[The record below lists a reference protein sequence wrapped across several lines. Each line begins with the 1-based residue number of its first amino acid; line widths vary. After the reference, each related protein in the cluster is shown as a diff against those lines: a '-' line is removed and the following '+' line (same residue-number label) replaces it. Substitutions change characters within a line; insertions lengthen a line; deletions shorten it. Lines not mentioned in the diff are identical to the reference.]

1 MKIRAPATSANIG
14 SGFDALGIALTMYNE
29 VEIEESDT
37 LEICS
42 LDGVEIPTDSDN
54 LIYQSACRLYNEC
67 GKPAPKGFKI
77 SQSNVVPMAR
87 GLGSSSACVA
97 AGLLGANYLLG
108 KPLSREELVN
118 IACSIEG
125 HPDNVTP
132 ALLGGLTVAA
142 VEDGM
147 VYAVTLHVADKFR
160 FAAFI
165 PDFELKTS
173 VARSILPQAVTRDDA
188 VYNLSRS
195 ALMAGSLA
203 TGNVDNLHIA
213 VQDKLHQPYRLGL
226 IPGAE
231 DIFKLSYEYGSFATY
246 ISGAGPTVMSI
257 ISRRHEEEFENE
269 MTEQL
274 SVRGLNNW
282 RVVILDVDSRG
293 AHRVKSQ
300 EQR

>member
-1 MKIRAPATSANIG
+1 MKIRVPATSANIG

>member
-1 MKIRAPATSANIG
+1 MKIRIPATSANIG

-37 LEICS
+37 LDIRS
-42 LDGVEIPTDSDN
+42 LDDIEVPTDSDN
-54 LIYQSACRLYNEC
+54 LIYQSACRLYEEC
-67 GKPAPKGFKI
+67 GKPVPKGFKI
-77 SQSNVVPMAR
+77 SQTNVVPMAR

-97 AGLLGANYLLG
+97 AGLMGANYLLG
-108 KPLSREELVN
+108 KPLHREELVN

-132 ALLGGLTVAA
+132 ALLGGLTAAA
-142 VEDGM
+142 VENGR

-165 PDFELKTS
+165 PNFELKTS
-173 VARSILPQAVTRDDA
+173 VARSILPQTVPREDA

-203 TGNVDNLHIA
+203 TGNVENLHIA

-231 DIFKLSYEYGSFATY
+231 DIFGLSYEYGSYATY

-257 ISRRHEEEFENE
+257 ISRRHEEEFEAE
-269 MTEQL
+269 MTGQL
-274 SVRGLNNW
+274 AKRGLTDW

-293 AHRVKSQ
+293 AHRINS
-300 EQR
+300 

>member
-1 MKIRAPATSANIG
+1 MKIRVPATSANIG

-29 VEIEESDT
+29 VDIEENDR
-37 LEICS
+37 LEITS
-42 LDGVEIPTDSDN
+42 LDGVEVPTTEDN
-54 LIYQSACRLYNEC
+54 LIFQSAMRLYREC

-77 SQSNVVPMAR
+77 AQSNVVPMAR

-97 AGLLGANYLLG
+97 AGLIGANYLLG
-108 KPLSREELVN
+108 KPMSREELVN
-118 IACSIEG
+118 IACAIEG

-132 ALLGGLTVAA
+132 ALLGGLTSAA
-142 VEDGM
+142 VENGR

-173 VARSILPQAVTRDDA
+173 VARSILPQTVSREDA

-203 TGNVDNLHIA
+203 TGNVENLRVA

-231 DIFKLSYEYGSFATY
+231 EIFALSYEYGSYATY
-246 ISGAGPTVMSI
+246 ISGAGPTVMAI
-257 ISRRHEEEFENE
+257 ISRRHEEEFESE
-269 MTEQL
+269 MTAQL
-274 SVRGLNNW
+274 EARGLGNW

-293 AHRVKSQ
+293 AHRIKQ
-300 EQR
+300 

>member
-1 MKIRAPATSANIG
+1 MKIRIPATSANIG

-29 VEIEESDT
+29 VEFAESDKW
-37 LEICS
+37 EITS
-42 LDGVEIPTDSDN
+42 LDDVEVPTGEDN
-54 LIYQSACRLYNEC
+54 LIAQSALRLYREC
-67 GKPAPKGFKI
+67 GKPEPKGFRI
-77 SQSNVVPMAR
+77 AQSNVIPMAR

-97 AGLLGANYLLG
+97 AGLIGANYLLG

-118 IACSIEG
+118 IACAIEG

-132 ALLGGLTVAA
+132 ALLGGLTSAA
-142 VEDGM
+142 VENGR

-173 VARSILPQAVTRDDA
+173 LARSILPVSVPREDA

-203 TGNVDNLHIA
+203 TGNVENLRVA

-226 IPGAE
+226 IPGAK
-231 DIFKLSYEYGSFATY
+231 DIFALSYEYGSYATY

-257 ISRRHEEEFENE
+257 ISRRHEEEFESE
-269 MTEQL
+269 ITAQL
-274 SVRGLNNW
+274 NVRGLDNW
-282 RVVILDVDSRG
+282 RMVILDVDSRG
-293 AHRVKSQ
+293 AHRVRQ
-300 EQR
+300 

>member
-1 MKIRAPATSANIG
+1 MKFRIPATSANIG
-14 SGFDALGIALTMYNE
+14 SGFDALGIALSMYNE
-29 VEIEESDT
+29 VEIEESDSLRIT
-37 LEICS
+37 S
-42 LDGVEIPTDSDN
+42 LDGVEVPQGEDN
-54 LIYQSACRLYNEC
+54 LIVVSARRLYEEC
-67 GKPAPKGFKI
+67 GRPQPKGFSI
-77 SQSNVVPMAR
+77 SQTNVIPMTR

-108 KPLSREELVN
+108 KPLTREELVN

-125 HPDNVTP
+125 HPDNTTP
-132 ALLGGLTVAA
+132 ALLGGLTSAA
-142 VEDGM
+142 VENGR

-173 VARSILPQAVTRDDA
+173 VARGILPKTVSREDA

-203 TGNVDNLHIA
+203 TGNVENLRVA
-213 VQDKLHQPYRLGL
+213 VQDRLHQPYRMTL

-231 DIFKLSYEYGSFATY
+231 EIFRLSYEFGSYATY

-257 ISRRHEEEFENE
+257 ISRRHEEEFEGE
-269 MTEQL
+269 ITREL
-274 SVRGLNNW
+274 ERRGLGNW
-282 RVVILDVDSRG
+282 RMVILDVDSGG
-293 AHRVKSQ
+293 ARRVRP
-300 EQR
+300 E

>member
-1 MKIRAPATSANIG
+1 MKIRVPATSANIG

-54 LIYQSACRLYNEC
+54 LIYQSACRLYDEC

-269 MTEQL
+269 MTEDL

>member
-1 MKIRAPATSANIG
+1 
-14 SGFDALGIALTMYNE
+14 MYNE
-29 VEIEESDT
+29 VAMEESDV
-37 LEICS
+37 LEIRS
-42 LDGVEIPTDSDN
+42 LDGVEVPTGQDN
-54 LIYQSACRLYNEC
+54 LIYQSACRLYEEC
-67 GKPAPKGFKI
+67 GKPIPKGFRI
-77 SQSNVVPMAR
+77 AQSNVVPMAR

-97 AGLLGANYLLG
+97 AGLMGANYLLG
-108 KPLSREELVN
+108 KPLGREELVN
-118 IACSIEG
+118 IACAIEG

-132 ALLGGLTVAA
+132 ALLGGLTAAA
-142 VEDGM
+142 VENGS

-173 VARSILPQAVTRDDA
+173 LARKILPQTVPRSDA

-203 TGNVDNLHIA
+203 TGNVDNLRVA
-213 VQDKLHQPYRLGL
+213 VQDKLHQPYRLRL

-231 DIFKLSYEYGSFATY
+231 DIFRLSYEYGSYATY

-257 ISRRHEEEFENE
+257 ISRRHEEEFEAE
-269 MTEQL
+269 MTRQL
-274 SVRGLNNW
+274 EARGLSNW

-293 AHRVKSQ
+293 CCRVS
-300 EQR
+300 E